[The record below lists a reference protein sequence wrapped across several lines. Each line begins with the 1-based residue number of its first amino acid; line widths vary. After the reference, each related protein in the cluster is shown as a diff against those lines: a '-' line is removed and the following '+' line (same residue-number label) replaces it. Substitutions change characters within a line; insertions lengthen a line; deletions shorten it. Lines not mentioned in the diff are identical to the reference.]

1 MATIAELRHWCF
13 GGEPPAEG
21 GADLPDSPIFRA
33 MAYRF
38 APEKYACFRD
48 DYRRAAMNELPLS
61 VECKRIAKAFREAK
75 IRFAPIKGADLA
87 ESCYPDPAL
96 RVRCDIDLLVHA
108 DDVERAVET
117 AKNEGWRAA
126 HEYKNDRHAP
136 SMYKKNAM
144 LELHF
149 NLPDFPS
156 ENADDVWRELVA
168 QNDSSEYRLPREL
181 ALVVAFRHAR
191 SHRWINSAPLIA
203 DCAFLLKAGVDWN
216 LVRNFAAKFDSGD
229 PALLCFALPELFP
242 AETMPPGA
250 PPPEE
255 LRIALREALLA
266 PVNFDRRRDADVMN
280 RGDRFSR
287 AWWKERMRGFSPSS
301 VRMNYGLPD
310 RAGFWRMTAA
320 YFRMFGDKTKL
331 AWRGM
336 RGKDP
341 ELTRALR
348 RVERIEKGLGSLKK

>member
-1 MATIAELRHWCF
+1 MATIAELRYWCF
-13 GGEPPAEG
+13 GGDAPAEG
-21 GADLPDSPIFRA
+21 GESLPDSPIFRA

-38 APEKYACFRD
+38 APEKYSCFRD

-61 VECKRIAKAFREAK
+61 VEYRRIANAFREKK

-96 RVRCDIDLLVHA
+96 RVRCDIDLLIHA
-108 DDVERAVET
+108 DDIGRAVET
-117 AKNEGWRAA
+117 AGNEGWRAA
-126 HEYKNDRHAP
+126 HEYRNLNHVP

-149 NLPDFPS
+149 NLPDFPRDRS
-156 ENADDVWRELVA
+156 AEVWQTLVA

-191 SHRWINSAPLIA
+191 IHRWMNSAPLIA
-203 DCAFLLKAGVDWN
+203 DCAFLLKAGVDWE
-216 LVRNFAAKFDSGD
+216 LVRNFAAKFDSAD

-242 AETMPPGA
+242 AETMPPGP

-255 LRIALREALLA
+255 LRLALREALLH

-280 RGDRFSR
+280 RGDRFGA
-287 AWWKERMRGFSPSS
+287 AWWKERMRGFSPAS
-301 VRMNYGLPD
+301 VRMNYNLPD
-310 RAGFWRMTAA
+310 SAGFWRMTAA
-320 YFRMFGDKTKL
+320 YFRMCGDKAKL

-341 ELTRALR
+341 ELTAALR
-348 RVERIEKGLGSLKK
+348 RVERIEKELESLKK